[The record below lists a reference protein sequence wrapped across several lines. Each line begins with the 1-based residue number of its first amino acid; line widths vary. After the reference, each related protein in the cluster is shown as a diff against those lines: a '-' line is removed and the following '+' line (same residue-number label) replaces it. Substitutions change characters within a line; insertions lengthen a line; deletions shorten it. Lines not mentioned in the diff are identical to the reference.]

1 MSSEVTCSVLFPF
14 ADFKKFMNLKKELNT
29 VRNEKE
35 ELERQIDSMQLLV
48 KNQSQKHFG
57 SSQSPSTPTSEKETE
72 PEIEGRGSGDIVRPE
87 EVEPEDLTPATPFL
101 VKETENRPPESD
113 PVIIQ
118 SKPSVQVVTDDHAKT
133 NSSSSA
139 NEEKPWY
146 FLGDV
151 RAILSSGYYKT
162 GLGKSEK

>member
-14 ADFKKFMNLKKELNT
+14 ADFKKFMNLKKELST
-29 VRNEKE
+29 VRTEKE
-35 ELERQIDSMQLLV
+35 DLERKIDSMQQLV
-48 KNQSQKHFG
+48 KNQSRKHVG
-57 SSQSPSTPTSEKETE
+57 VSQSPSTPASEKETE
-72 PEIEGRGSGDIVRPE
+72 PEIEGGGSVEIVRPE
-87 EVEPEDLTPATPFL
+87 DVEPEDLTPTTPFL
-101 VKETENRPPESD
+101 VKETENQAPESD

-118 SKPSVQVVTDDHAKT
+118 SKPSVQVATDDHAKT

-151 RAILSSGYYKT
+151 KAILSSGYYKT